1 VSHLGTCRRIW
12 LNPRRSWLNSRRSW
26 LNPRRSWLNSRRSR
40 LTSWRPLR
48 PIPAVSGQ
56 LPAVPADFLATPAS
70 GPGGLWSTPGGLWTD
85 PGAPCGAPWRFRPGR
100 SRDCGRPLATDQRCA
115 GAGVARSLGGDA
127 ARRAR
132 RGPRT
137 RGARR
142 PRDGPN
148 PGHERRP
155 RLLDEHLAEWPDGV
169 AMASVHRPPAP
180 GSPDGGGVVERRP
193 HLLEDL
199 EAGTRHAIPGTLVPG
214 PLKGPSK
221 NPLLLAQHIAV
232 VRGPVRGWG
241 PVRGS
246 GAWCGWCWGANGF
259 GAGGALAPATR
270 GPRGGLQ
277 ENEVPAAR
285 LRPSLAGVRASGRAL
300 GPGRRRARH
309 RGPVHQPDWPWVF
322 RRRAGG
328 RREVAL
334 RRF

>member
-1 VSHLGTCRRIW
+1 LSPC
-12 LNPRRSWLNSRRSW
+12 
-26 LNPRRSWLNSRRSR
+26 RSR
-40 LTSWRPLR
+40 CEHPRVKL
-48 PIPAVSGQ
+48 
-56 LPAVPADFLATPAS
+56 DDLAEPY
-70 GPGGLWSTPGGLWTD
+70 
-85 PGAPCGAPWRFRPGR
+85 
-100 SRDCGRPLATDQRCA
+100 ATR
-115 GAGVARSLGGDA
+115 V
-127 ARRAR
+127 
-132 RGPRT
+132 
-137 RGARR
+137 RGAATKM
-142 PRDGPN
+142 DAEILGPVSF
-148 PGHERRP
+148 
-155 RLLDEHLAEWPDGV
+155 EW
-169 AMASVHRPPAP
+169 
-180 GSPDGGGVVERRP
+180 
-193 HLLEDL
+193 
-199 EAGTRHAIPGTLVPG
+199 
-214 PLKGPSK
+214 SK
-221 NPLLLAQHIAV
+221 HIAV

-300 GPGRRRARH
+300 GPRRRRARH